1 MSEQNKQRFT
11 QPHLW
16 LIKLIG
22 VIVPR
27 RLRANWRQEWE
38 AELRHREALL
48 AEWDRLDWRA
58 KLDLVRRSTSAFWD
72 ALWLQPKRLEDEMFQ
87 DLRFGLRMLL
97 KQPGFT
103 AIAALT
109 LALGIGANTA
119 IFTLVNSIL
128 LRPLPFKDP
137 ERLVMVW
144 RANAERTANDLPSSA
159 PLFIDWRER
168 NQVFERMTAFIDGR
182 FNLAGEGEAELIR
195 GANVSAAFFETLGA
209 PPLLGRGF
217 LPGEDRPGAEPVVV
231 LSHGLW
237 QQHYAAAPEIVG
249 QKVTINAQPYTV
261 IGVMPPGFD
270 YPGEIR
276 LWTTL
281 RLDPQGNR
289 QAYFL
294 NVLARLKP
302 GVTQEQAHAGMDGVA
317 AQLAAQYGQTTRDH
331 FDLKPLQEQ
340 LTGRLRR
347 PLLVLFAAVG
357 FVLLIACA
365 NVANLLLAR
374 ASSRE
379 RELSVRAALGAGRGR
394 LLRQMLTESLL
405 LAVIGGAA
413 GALLAV
419 WSLGW
424 LTSLRALKMAR
435 LNEVALDGRALGFTF
450 SLTLLTGAIFG
461 LLPAL
466 QNSLRRPNE
475 LLKGGGAT
483 AARPAGRR
491 VRGGLVVAEVALSL
505 ALLIGAGLLIKSFA
519 RLLAV
524 DPGFNPEGV
533 LTLNLNLPPAR
544 YAQPEQRV
552 AFIQQITERL
562 RALPGARAA
571 ATAAYS
577 PLSDIYQNRIFII
590 EGRPETPKGLFA
602 GQIPVSPDYFRTLE
616 IPLLRGRAFT
626 AFDNAQAAGVVI
638 VNQSFARR
646 NFPNEEV
653 VGKRIHLGTRRPPV
667 WFEIVGVVGDV
678 RQLEIEIDPSP
689 LVYVPHQQSAWSVM
703 SLMARHTGDP
713 KTVAAGLKQAV
724 YAVDK
729 ELGIAGLT
737 AFDVVLA
744 DSLAERRVLMLLL
757 SVFAG
762 LALLLAAIGIYGVIA
777 YSVSQR
783 TREIGLRMALGA
795 RPRDALR
802 LVIGEGMALTGA
814 GIALGLAAALALT
827 RWMKSLLFSVE
838 PTDPTTY
845 AGVALLLA
853 LVALLACV
861 IPARRAARVDPMTAL
876 RQE

>member
-1 MSEQNKQRFT
+1 
-11 QPHLW
+11 
-16 LIKLIG
+16 
-22 VIVPR
+22 
-27 RLRANWRQEWE
+27 
-38 AELRHREALL
+38 
-48 AEWDRLDWRA
+48 
-58 KLDLVRRSTSAFWD
+58 
-72 ALWLQPKRLEDEMFQ
+72 MFQ
-87 DLRFGLRMLL
+87 DLRFGARMLL

-137 ERLVMVW
+137 ESLVMVW
-144 RANAERTANDLPSSA
+144 RANAERTAKDIPSSA

-182 FNLAGEGEAELIR
+182 FNLAGAGEAELVR
-195 GANVSAAFFETLGA
+195 GANVSADFFETLGA

-217 LPGEDRPGAEPVVV
+217 LPGEDQPGAEPVVV

-237 QQHYAAAPEIVG
+237 QQRYAAAPEIVG

-261 IGVMPPGFD
+261 AGVMPPGFD
-270 YPGEIR
+270 YPGDIK

-289 QAYFL
+289 HAYFL

-302 GVTQEQAHAGMDGVA
+302 GVTREQAHAGMDGVA

-331 FDLKPLQEQ
+331 FDLRPLREQ
-340 LTGRLRR
+340 MTGRLRR
-347 PLLVLFAAVG
+347 PLLVLFGAVG

-379 RELSVRAALGAGRGR
+379 RELAVRTALGAGRGR

-424 LTSLRALKMAR
+424 LTSIRALKMAR

-450 SLTLLTGAIFG
+450 CVTLLTGVIFG

-466 QNSLRRPNE
+466 QYSLRRPNE
-475 LLKGGGAT
+475 LLKGGSA
-483 AARPAGRR
+483 AARPASRR
-491 VRGGLVVAEVALSL
+491 LRGGLVVVEVALSL
-505 ALLIGAGLLIKSFA
+505 SLLIGAGLLIKSFA

-562 RALPGARAA
+562 RALPGAQAA

-577 PLSDIYQNRIFII
+577 PLSDIYNNRIFII

-602 GQIPVSPDYFRTLE
+602 GQIPVGPDYFRTLE

-626 AFDNAQAAGVVI
+626 AYDNAQAAGVVI

-667 WFEIVGVVGDV
+667 WFEIVGLVGDV
-678 RQLEIEIDPSP
+678 RQLELETEPRP
-689 LVYVPHQQSAWSVM
+689 LVYVPHQQSAWSVI
-703 SLMARHTGDP
+703 SLMARRTGDP
-713 KTVAAGLKQAV
+713 QPVAAGLKQAV
-724 YAVDK
+724 YSVDK

-737 AFDVVLA
+737 TFDAVLA
-744 DSLAERRVLMLLL
+744 DSLAERRVLMFLL

-802 LVIGEGMALTGA
+802 LVIGEGMTLTLT

-838 PTDPTTY
+838 PTDPMTY